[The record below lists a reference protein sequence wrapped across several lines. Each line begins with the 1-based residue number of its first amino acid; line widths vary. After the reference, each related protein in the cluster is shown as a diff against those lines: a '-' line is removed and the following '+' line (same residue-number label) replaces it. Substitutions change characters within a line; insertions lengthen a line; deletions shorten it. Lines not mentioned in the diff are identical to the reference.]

1 MAGPSCGLGF
11 DESTGPIELTCPL
24 DSLIVLNKVFH
35 LFFVIRVSFPSLSFN
50 FCVVVVTIVV
60 VDWIP
65 GRLDHE
71 FHQPRLSDRLKF
83 HQWLIASLMVDRI
96 SI

>member
-1 MAGPSCGLGF
+1 MPCCSLMAGPSCGLGF

-50 FCVVVVTIVV
+50 FCVVVVTMVV
-60 VDWIP
+60 VD
-65 GRLDHE
+65 RVL
-71 FHQPRLSDRLKF
+71 
-83 HQWLIASLMVDRI
+83 VDRTTSSINHASPIDSNVII
-96 SI
+96 S